1 MKSEENKKEV
11 KETENKVVKQGSDD
25 LAEVKK
31 ALKKACD
38 VCAAKIKEEY
48 SGLKEEVKG
57 LRSDY
62 GDKVKIALAAYIL
75 LIALLVFVAVRLG
88 NGSDT
93 YVAGNSGSVQAYYVS
108 DQAMRQSG
116 LIQSSE
122 TYQVT
127 RGTAVKRLSEKMKIG
142 DDTYVRIKDSAA
154 PLRRAIGFL
163 KRGAAISACP
173 DYQYISEASL
183 TDNIN
188 DVVRET
194 EVYVRT
200 PATIYAEAEGPAI
213 ASFAPKGTCLKVTG
227 FDKMNV
233 DGSVHKYK
241 VEYAGEDGAP
251 AEGYVYGKYMTDTQ
265 EKADAVYNEGGIYD
279 KVKKDNYDMQL
290 YGGKAA
296 HLDYYPYQKP
306 VIEGNEFCEDART
319 MYLNCVAGTH
329 PKNYIKII
337 KDTDCNAVVVDIKDG
352 VLAYKSEVAKELS
365 PRSYKTAYTSVE
377 EYKKGID
384 ALRESGVYLIGR
396 IVVFNDPIYAK
407 DHPEQCIIWG
417 SNTGWP
423 SAYSREVWE
432 YNVRLAQ
439 EAVKEFGFNEI
450 QFDYVRFPEN
460 SYEMSKS
467 GAAKFHNKYDEE
479 KGQAVQNFCF
489 YAADQI
495 HEAGAYFSVDVFG
508 ESAYGY
514 MTAYGQY
521 WPAISNIV
529 DAISAMPYTDH
540 MGGDGA
546 WENPYGTMNAWAKRA
561 AKRQKYLK
569 DPAAA
574 RTWITGYDTPHWA
587 PSVNYGKKQL
597 KDQVK
602 ALKDQGLYGGF
613 IPWNA
618 GSSLDKYRQYRAVWN
633 KD

>member
-142 DDTYVRIKDSAA
+142 DDTYIRIKDSAA

-200 PATIYAEAEGPAI
+200 PATIYKTADSPAFLC
-213 ASFAPKGTCLKVTG
+213 A
-227 FDKMNV
+227 
-233 DGSVHKYK
+233 
-241 VEYAGEDGAP
+241 AGDS
-251 AEGYVYGKYMTDTQ
+251 
-265 EKADAVYNEGGIYD
+265 
-279 KVKKDNYDMQL
+279 
-290 YGGKAA
+290 
-296 HLDYYPYQKP
+296 
-306 VIEGNEFCEDART
+306 ART
-319 MYLNCVAGTH
+319 
-329 PKNYIKII
+329 P
-337 KDTDCNAVVVDIKDG
+337 
-352 VLAYKSEVAKELS
+352 S
-365 PRSYKTAYTSVE
+365 
-377 EYKKGID
+377 
-384 ALRESGVYLIGR
+384 SG
-396 IVVFNDPIYAK
+396 K
-407 DHPEQCIIWG
+407 
-417 SNTGWP
+417 
-423 SAYSREVWE
+423 
-432 YNVRLAQ
+432 RLAQ
-439 EAVKEFGFNEI
+439 PFWPLVGCGAPRHAGDRFRNPFGPLPCVPP
-450 QFDYVRFPEN
+450 VR
-460 SYEMSKS
+460 SYSHGS
-467 GAAKFHNKYDEE
+467 PDTG
-479 KGQAVQNFCF
+479 CLLP
-489 YAADQI
+489 
-495 HEAGAYFSVDVFG
+495 AG
-508 ESAYGY
+508 
-514 MTAYGQY
+514 
-521 WPAISNIV
+521 
-529 DAISAMPYTDH
+529 
-540 MGGDGA
+540 
-546 WENPYGTMNAWAKRA
+546 RA
-561 AKRQKYLK
+561 
-569 DPAAA
+569 
-574 RTWITGYDTPHWA
+574 
-587 PSVNYGKKQL
+587 
-597 KDQVK
+597 
-602 ALKDQGLYGGF
+602 
-613 IPWNA
+613 
-618 GSSLDKYRQYRAVWN
+618 
-633 KD
+633 

>member
-329 PKNYIKII
+329 PKNYIKLI

-352 VLAYKSEVAKELS
+352 VWK
-365 PRSYKTAYTSVE
+365 
-377 EYKKGID
+377 
-384 ALRESGVYLIGR
+384 
-396 IVVFNDPIYAK
+396 
-407 DHPEQCIIWG
+407 CI
-417 SNTGWP
+417 SHR
-423 SAYSREVWE
+423 ADRC
-432 YNVRLAQ
+432 
-439 EAVKEFGFNEI
+439 
-450 QFDYVRFPEN
+450 
-460 SYEMSKS
+460 
-467 GAAKFHNKYDEE
+467 
-479 KGQAVQNFCF
+479 VQ
-489 YAADQI
+489 
-495 HEAGAYFSVDVFG
+495 
-508 ESAYGY
+508 
-514 MTAYGQY
+514 
-521 WPAISNIV
+521 
-529 DAISAMPYTDH
+529 
-540 MGGDGA
+540 
-546 WENPYGTMNAWAKRA
+546 
-561 AKRQKYLK
+561 
-569 DPAAA
+569 
-574 RTWITGYDTPHWA
+574 
-587 PSVNYGKKQL
+587 
-597 KDQVK
+597 
-602 ALKDQGLYGGF
+602 
-613 IPWNA
+613 
-618 GSSLDKYRQYRAVWN
+618 
-633 KD
+633 